1 MSAAVEENINIG
13 KAPRKSGEDRIGF
26 KVSYNKARHAKD
38 EFFRDCM
45 APMSRLSTMPH
56 NASSYSGS

>member
-13 KAPRKSGEDRIGF
+13 VKAARKSGEDRIGF

-38 EFFRDCM
+38 EFFQ
-45 APMSRLSTMPH
+45 RLYGTYEQ
-56 NASSYSGS
+56 A